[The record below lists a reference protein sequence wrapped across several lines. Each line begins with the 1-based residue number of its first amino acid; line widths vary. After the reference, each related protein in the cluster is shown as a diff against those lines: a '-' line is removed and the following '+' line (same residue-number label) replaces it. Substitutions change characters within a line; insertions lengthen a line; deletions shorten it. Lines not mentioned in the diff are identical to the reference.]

1 MRKIC
6 FKRLSDM
13 GILLVLETCVVG
25 LCRAENPNRI
35 RPLADDFVTVCR
47 SPDPKTVYCY
57 TPGIC
62 RLESGRLV
70 ATCDFGG
77 KGVKKGEPRGH
88 IFVSD
93 DHGLSWRLTGTFPMC
108 HARPFVAGG
117 KLYVLGHH
125 GDLGVTV
132 SVDGGENW
140 RETINLTEKQ
150 SWHQSACNVWYAK
163 GNVYLVMER
172 SVRSGDGRWFGWG
185 VNRLEPVLMRAKE
198 TDDLTK
204 RESWTFAESRCFDD
218 FVNGGCGRRF
228 EGFAIPWYRPFTDFG
243 LKSWGDRKRLPP
255 DSPMSSPTGWLET
268 NVVQIRDPNHVWYD
282 PSGKTFHLFMRT
294 NTGGSGYAALAK
306 VVEAEDGTMRTS
318 LERAPSGVTALFVPF
333 PGGQMRFHVLW
344 DEPTKLYWLLSTQA
358 TDTMVRHDRMPKGR
372 YNLPYDERQRMQL
385 SFSRN
390 MMDWCFAGFVASGRT
405 VIESRHYASM
415 AVDGEDLVILSR
427 SGDEQAASP
436 HNGDMITFHRVRDFR
451 SLVY

>member
-1 MRKIC
+1 MFLK
-6 FKRLSDM
+6 FMMAVSVLGM
-13 GILLVLETCVVG
+13 ALVTK
-25 LCRAENPNRI
+25 AENPNRI
-35 RPLADDFVTVCR
+35 RPLADDFVTICR
-47 SPDPKTVYCY
+47 SPDPKTIYCY

-62 RLESGRLV
+62 RLESGRLI

-77 KGVKKGEPRGH
+77 KGVKKGESRGH

-93 DHGLSWRLTGTFPMC
+93 DHGMSWRQTGTFPMS
-108 HARPFVAGG
+108 HARPFVANR
-117 KLYVLGHH
+117 KIYVLGHH

-132 SVDGGENW
+132 SEDDGLTW
-140 RETINLTEKQ
+140 RETVDITSGQ
-150 SWHQSACNVWYAK
+150 RWHQSACNVWYEK

-172 SVRSGDGRWFGWG
+172 RLPDGPGQWFGWG
-185 VNRLEPVLMRAKE
+185 VNRMIPVLMRAKE
-198 TDDLTK
+198 TEDLTK

-218 FVNGGCGRRF
+218 FVGGGCGRRF
-228 EGFAIPWYRPFTDFG
+228 EGFAIPWYRPFTDFELG
-243 LKSWGDRKRLPP
+243 IRSWSAGKKLLPP
-255 DSPMSSPTGWLET
+255 SVPMSSPTGWLET
-268 NVVQIRDPNHVWYD
+268 NVVRFCDPSHVWYD

-294 NTGGSGYAALAK
+294 NTGGTGYAAIAK
-306 VVEAEDGTMRTS
+306 VVEAADGTMTTS

-344 DEPTKLYWLLSTQA
+344 DEPTKLYWLLSTQT
-358 TDTMVRHDRMPKGR
+358 TDTMCRHDKMPKDR

-390 MMDWCFAGFVASGRT
+390 MIDWCFAGIVTMGKT

-415 AVDGEDLVILSR
+415 AVDGDDLVIVSR
-427 SGDEQAASP
+427 SGDEMAASP
-436 HNGDMITFHRVRDFR
+436 HDGDMITFHRVKDFR